1 MLDRLSQVALST
13 YVIITQWSKHSSSLI
28 LLLNTKQWDDNA
40 AEAHWAHCCK
50 HRKHLEFAFDT
61 MHFFFLI
68 MLNVVSYGHQ
78 FRMTWHLVKAVM
90 IREENNH
97 CGALWSRRSGWLP
110 SLHGFIY
117 GSSFALWLRW
127 IKYNIL
133 LAKMPV
139 WNSLLNTV
147 IYSIYYVLV
156 HIHRQTHFNE
166 DESLLSADSQPAS
179 HCFSHVHKFFVK
191 EYFKAKIQTECR
203 AVIWRKT
210 ILLSYVI
217 YPLSY
222 THTPS
227 LFQHLP
233 YETPQGGYKKKKI
246 KI

>member
-1 MLDRLSQVALST
+1 MRPKHTEHIVVNIGNIWSLHST
-13 YVIITQWSKHSSSLI
+13 QCI
-28 LLLNTKQWDDNA
+28 
-40 AEAHWAHCCK
+40 
-50 HRKHLEFAFDT
+50 
-61 MHFFFLI
+61 FFFLI

-147 IYSIYYVLV
+147 IYSIYYILV

-233 YETPQGGYKKKKI
+233 YETPQGGYKKKSRSKRI
-246 KI
+246 IRWHGGYEHFNRPHSESIDWTVFCFF